1 MAALRTASR
10 PALTALGVLT
20 AINLLNYLDRYLVP
34 PLVPELER
42 DVTGLPLIEKL
53 AGLMYANGKL

>member
-1 MAALRTASR
+1 LAALRTASR

-34 PLVPELER
+34 PLVP
-42 DVTGLPLIEKL
+42 
-53 AGLMYANGKL
+53 